1 MAIVSKLNIARSS
14 VLVAVTAAAMATSG
28 CMGTTREV
36 INNGF
41 IADEQTLKLVPVGS
55 SREQVLLSLGTPSA
69 TATFDREVFYYI
81 SQKRERSFEF
91 MKPSLVSQSV
101 LAVYFDKN
109 GTVEKLSN
117 YQMQDGKVFDMIS
130 RTTPTGG
137 TELTFLQR
145 ILSGGASTGAAA
157 AKSLLGGANK
167 Y

>member
-1 MAIVSKLNIARSS
+1 
-14 VLVAVTAAAMATSG
+14 
-28 CMGTTREV
+28 MGTSET

-41 IADEQTLKLVPVGS
+41 IVDEQTLKLVPVGS

-81 SQKRERSFEF
+81 SQKRERKFEF

-101 LAVYFDKN
+101 LAVYFSKN

-117 YQMQDGKVFDMIS
+117 YSMQDGKVVDMIS

-145 ILSGGASTGAAA
+145 ILSGGASSSSM
-157 AKSLLGGANK
+157 AKGLLSGGNK

>member
-1 MAIVSKLNIARSS
+1 
-14 VLVAVTAAAMATSG
+14 MATSG

>member
-1 MAIVSKLNIARSS
+1 VSKIRIARLS
-14 VLVAVTAAAMATSG
+14 LLAAVAAAGIATSG
-28 CMGTTREV
+28 CAGTSEV

-41 IADEQTLKLVPVGS
+41 IADEQTLALVPVGS

-81 SQKRERSFEF
+81 SQKRERKVAF
-91 MKPSLVSQSV
+91 MKPSLISQSV
-101 LAVYFDKN
+101 LAIYFDKK
-109 GTVEKLSN
+109 GTVAQRSN
-117 YQMQDGKVFDMIS
+117 YTMQDGKVVDMIS

-145 ILSGGASTGAAA
+145 ILSGGAATGADAA
-157 AKSLLGGANK
+157 RSLLGGSTTK

>member
-14 VLVAVTAAAMATSG
+14 LLIALAATAIGTSG
-28 CMGTTREV
+28 CMGTSREV

-81 SQKRERSFEF
+81 SQKRERRFEF
-91 MKPSLVSQSV
+91 MKPTLVSQSV
-101 LAVYFDKN
+101 LAVYFDKK

-145 ILSGGASTGAAA
+145 ILSGGAASGAQA
-157 AKSLLGGANK
+157 AKSLLGGGNK

>member
-14 VLVAVTAAAMATSG
+14 LLAAMAATTIITSG
-28 CMGTTREV
+28 CMSMGTKEV

-81 SQKRERSFEF
+81 SQKRERTFEF
-91 MKPSLVSQSV
+91 MKPTLVSQSV

-109 GTVEKLSN
+109 GTVAKLSN
-117 YQMQDGKVFDMIS
+117 YSMQDGKVVDMIS

-145 ILSGGASTGAAA
+145 ILSGGASGAAA
-157 AKSLLGGANK
+157 AKSLLGGGNK

>member
-14 VLVAVTAAAMATSG
+14 LLVAVAAAAIVTSG
-28 CMGTTREV
+28 CMGTSET

-81 SQKRERSFEF
+81 SQKRERKFEF

-145 ILSGGASTGAAA
+145 ILSGGAANSGAAA
-157 AKSLLGGANK
+157 ARGLLGGAPK